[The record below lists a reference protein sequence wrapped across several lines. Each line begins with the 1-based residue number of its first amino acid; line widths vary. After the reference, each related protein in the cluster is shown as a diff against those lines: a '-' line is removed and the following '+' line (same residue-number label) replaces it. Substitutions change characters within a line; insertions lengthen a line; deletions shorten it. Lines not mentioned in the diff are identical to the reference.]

1 MSTKG
6 GNLEQI
12 ANKGD
17 DLETLK
23 ALRQK
28 LARTIDES
36 NSGRDISSLSR
47 QLQIV
52 MTQITE
58 LEEERKIREED
69 TILDIVRKKHAQR
82 VRGERGQILYTPGD
96 EDEDLEDYPDEDLDQ
111 EDLDQEDLD
120 DEDDDGFRD
129 LGEESE

>member
-1 MSTKG
+1 MK
-6 GNLEQI
+6 LETI
-12 ANKGD
+12 AQKGD

-28 LARTIDES
+28 LAHTIDES
-36 NSGRDISSLSR
+36 KSGRDISSLSR

-52 MTQITE
+52 MSQITE
-58 LEEERKIREED
+58 LEEERKLKEED

-111 EDLDQEDLD
+111 EDLD

>member
-28 LARTIDES
+28 IAKTIDES
-36 NSGRDISSLSR
+36 NSGRDIAALSR

-52 MTQITE
+52 MAQIAE
-58 LEEERKIREED
+58 REEETQE
-69 TILDIVRKKHAQR
+69 DIVAEIIQSTNHVQ
-82 VRGERGQILYTPGD
+82 VRDGRRRPRFDADI
-96 EDEDLEDYPDEDLDQ
+96 EDY
-111 EDLDQEDLD
+111 
-120 DEDDDGFRD
+120 
-129 LGEESE
+129 EEE

>member
-52 MTQITE
+52 MSQITE

-69 TILDIVRKKHAQR
+69 TILDIVRRKHSRQ
-82 VRGERGQILYTPGD
+82 VRGNNGRSLYFPDD
-96 EDEDLEDYPDEDLDQ
+96 EDEDL
-111 EDLDQEDLD
+111 D
-120 DEDDDGFRD
+120 DF
-129 LGEESE
+129 GEESDE